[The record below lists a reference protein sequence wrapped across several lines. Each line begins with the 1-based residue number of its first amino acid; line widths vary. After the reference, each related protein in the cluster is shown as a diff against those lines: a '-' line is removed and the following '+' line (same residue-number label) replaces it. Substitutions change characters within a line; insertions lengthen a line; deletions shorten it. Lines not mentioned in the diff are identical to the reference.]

1 MMHFIEP
8 TWGREDIIARD
19 EDTGAYLCKS
29 RAQYALVV
37 PEQNTRHWSR
47 RKITNDADA
56 LAKAKAV
63 QSKMEKAGK
72 L

>member
-19 EDTGAYLCKS
+19 EATGAYLCKS
-29 RAQYALVV
+29 WAQYALVI

-47 RKITNDADA
+47 RKVTSDTHA
-56 LAKAKAV
+56 LAKANTVLAKEMGA
-63 QSKMEKAGK
+63 
-72 L
+72 